1 MYPRDGVIARRYD
14 PIDPLTHRLWWSDQ
28 FYLHPATPVIRIFLI
43 LFILAIGFLEPYE
56 GLEYLSQ
63 KIYYDLSIIFYGM
76 VRVYL

>member
-1 MYPRDGVIARRYD
+1 MIARRYD
-14 PIDPLTHRLWWSDQ
+14 PIDPLIHRLLWSDQ
-28 FYLHPATPVIRIFLI
+28 FYFHPATPVIRIFLI
-43 LFILAIGFLEPYE
+43 LCILAVGLLELYA